1 MILIVTLT
9 VDISIPYFEKNSF
22 GNLLD
27 YIIEDCRDKI
37 VSEECLKSL

>member
-22 GNLLD
+22 GNLD
-27 YIIEDCRDKI
+27 YIIEDCREIK
-37 VSEECLKSL
+37 L